1 MSSKVYWSATK
12 SRVQLVKQC
21 GNLIGSLFIHTV
33 LDERYYL
40 HPLDHALEL
49 MGQTRVSKLGFIPDL
64 NDCDDYQRKLISR
77 VHVAT
82 FLDDAYREV
91 KGKLT
96 RRPPSLFGTADSYGH
111 AFNIMA
117 NDDGRIRIYEP
128 QTHEVYLPHEV
139 PEEYGLVM
147 VEW

>member
-40 HPLDHALEL
+40 HPLDDALSL
-49 MGQTRVSKLGFIPDL
+49 MDATRVSKLGFIPDL
-64 NDCDDYQRKLISR
+64 NDCDDYQRKLIARLITS
-77 VHVAT
+77 A

-91 KGKLT
+91 EGKLT
-96 RRPPSLFGTADSYGH
+96 RRPPSLMGIADSYGH

-117 NDDGRIRIYEP
+117 NDDGKIRLIEP
-128 QTHEVYLPHEV
+128 QTNEVFLPHEAS
-139 PEEYGLVM
+139 EEYGLVA